1 MAPLA
6 AWSVDS
12 ESVMAP
18 TAAEGRAF
26 ARALDGAKAGDWPA
40 AEARAERAAGPLG
53 ADIIEWLRLREGNG
67 VWTEFRDF
75 LSRNGDWPG
84 LDALRRAAEVRM
96 PLNLP
101 PDEVVAFFGGAAP
114 LTGVGALRLGD
125 ALRDTGRPAAAEAVI
140 AAAWTDLSMTRS
152 EQDAIAADWPATVA
166 PLDTARLDSLLW
178 RGLTGEA
185 EGMLPRVDADAEAL
199 ARARIA
205 VRRGEDG
212 STALIEALPAKAQS
226 DPGLAYERYLY
237 RVRQGRWDEA
247 ADYMLRYSATAETL
261 GRPEMWM
268 ERRANLARE
277 ALQRGDVATAYGLAA
292 GGHGTA
298 GSDYADAEWMAG
310 FIALTR
316 MNDPARATG
325 HFERFQGLVFTPI
338 SLGRAGYWLGLAR
351 AAAGDEAGATRAFLA
366 ASSQQTSFYGQL
378 AAERL
383 GINFEARFAAD
394 TAAPDWRVQP
404 FMSSSTVRA
413 GYLFLLAGEDG
424 RAALFFRRAAEGRPP
439 ETRAAIAQMAI
450 DLGRPHIGVRIAK
463 DAALGG
469 IVLPAQYYPLHA
481 IARQDWPVPT
491 ELAMAIARQESEMN
505 PAAASEA
512 GARGLMQLMPATA
525 SDVARA
531 RGIAHDPARLTRD
544 PMYNARLGTAYLSE
558 MLEYYHGSYV
568 LAAAAYNAGP
578 GRVDQWVKA
587 FGDPRAGADP
597 VVWIE
602 SIPYSETRNYVMRI
616 LEGMQVYRVRLR
628 GTPMPVQIAADIRR
642 AG

>member
-1 MAPLA
+1 MLSPA
-6 AWSVDS
+6 AGTAV
-12 ESVMAP
+12 AQ

-26 ARALDGAKAGDWPA
+26 ARALEVAKAGDWNA
-40 AEARAERAAGPLG
+40 AEAQADRAAGPLG
-53 ADIIEWLRLREGNG
+53 GDIVEWLRLRGGNG
-67 VWTEFRDF
+67 AWTDYRDF
-75 LSRNGDWPG
+75 LARNGDWPG
-84 LDALRRAAEVRM
+84 LDAVRRAAEVRM
-96 PLNLP
+96 PLDLP
-101 PDEVVAFFGGAAP
+101 PAEVVAFFGGTAP
-114 LTGVGALRLGD
+114 LSGVGALRLGD
-125 ALRDTGRPAAAEAVI
+125 ALRDTGHMDKAAAAVG
-140 AAAWTDLSMTRS
+140 AAWTNLSMTLS
-152 EQDAIAADWPATVA
+152 EQDAIGRDWATTVA
-166 PLDTARLDSLLW
+166 PLTGARLDALLW

-185 EGMLPRVDADAEAL
+185 EAMLPLVDADTETL

-205 VRRGEDG
+205 VRRDEDG
-212 STALIEALPAKAQS
+212 STALINALPAKMRS

-247 ADYMLRYSATAETL
+247 AEYMLRYSTTADTL

-277 ALQRGDVATAYGLAA
+277 ALQRGEVATAYGLASS
-292 GGHGTA
+292 GHGVA

-316 MNDPARATG
+316 MKDPGRAIA
-325 HFERFQGLVFTPI
+325 HFERFQTLVFTPI

-351 AAAGDEAGATRAFLA
+351 EAAGDEPGAIKAFLA
-366 ASSQQTSFYGQL
+366 AASQQTSFFGQL

-383 GINFEARFAAD
+383 GIGFEARYAED

-404 FMSSSTVRA
+404 FMDSSVVRA
-413 GYLFLLAGEDG
+413 GYLLLLAGEDG
-424 RAALFFRRAAEGRPP
+424 RAAQFFRRAAEGRSP
-439 ETRAAIAQMAI
+439 ETRAALAQMAI
-450 DLGRPHIGVRIAK
+450 DLGRPHIGIRIAK
-463 DAALGG
+463 DAALEG

-481 IARQDWPVPT
+481 IARQEWPVPT

-587 FGDPRAGADP
+587 FGDPRAGTDP

-628 GTPMPVQIAADIRR
+628 GAPMPVQIAADIRR